1 MSRRAAGRGDG
12 RSSVW
17 RADLSTLRGRR
28 RDLTDDSAP
37 VRAPFIPTLP
47 SVNVLPASVRAAI
60 TVRRLIRRFALG
72 ALLIIAISAGVWYL
86 QSDQIDQAQRAVA
99 DATATNTKVRDDL
112 ASLTPVR
119 TMYEQITRLQGVVTG
134 TLAAQPQ
141 AQFVIE
147 QILAAGTEAAGGDA
161 DFASIDVV
169 YNGIPMPGD
178 ALNPCPNPDPFG
190 TEIAIGCVTFNAS
203 MASREQVAD
212 LLRALES
219 NPLFVGPYVT
229 TSTVSS
235 VEGEPDSVAFTGS
248 AGISTEGLV
257 TPLSEEEIASITS
270 PPPAEGTESASD
282 EADTDPSA
290 TADEPTSEG
299 AAR

>member
-1 MSRRAAGRGDG
+1 MSRRTTGGQDG

-17 RADLSTLRGRR
+17 RADLSTLTRR
-28 RDLTDDSAP
+28 PKDRVDDSAP
-37 VRAPFIPTLP
+37 VRTPFTPALP
-47 SVNVLPASVRAAI
+47 SVNVLPESVRAAI
-60 TVRRLIRRFALG
+60 AVRRLVRRFALG
-72 ALLIIAISAGVWYL
+72 GLLIIAISAGVWYL
-86 QSDQIDQAQRAVA
+86 QSDQILQAERSVA

-112 ASLTPVR
+112 AALTPVR

-147 QILAAGTEAAGGDA
+147 QILAAGTEAGGRDA

-235 VEGEPDSVAFTGS
+235 IEGEEDSVRFTGS
-248 AGISTEGLV
+248 AGISTEGLT
-257 TPLSEEEIASITS
+257 TPLTEEEIAAIIA
-270 PPPAEGTESASD
+270 PPPEEGAEPA
-282 EADTDPSA
+282 ADAAETDPA
-290 TADEPTSEG
+290 PAADEPISEG
-299 AAR
+299 EAP